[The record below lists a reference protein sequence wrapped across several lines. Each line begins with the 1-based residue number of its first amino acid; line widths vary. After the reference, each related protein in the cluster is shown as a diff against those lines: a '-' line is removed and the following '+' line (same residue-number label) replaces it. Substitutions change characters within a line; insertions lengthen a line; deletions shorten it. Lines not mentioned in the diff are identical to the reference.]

1 MAYKILDQHD
11 EITVRTLVKY
21 DDIEEP
27 ILIPHFMPKDQK
39 EIELGIE
46 NRYIS
51 EKKALEEK
59 ALEEKAL
66 EEKALE
72 VK

>member
-27 ILIPHFMPKDQK
+27 ILIPHFCPKDQK
-39 EIELGIE
+39 EIELGIS
-46 NRYIS
+46 NRHIS
-51 EKKALEEK
+51 ELRALEKEV
-59 ALEEKAL
+59 
-66 EEKALE
+66 LE
-72 VK
+72 VKE